1 MKIVIVGVGYVG
13 LVSGTCLADLGH
25 YVICIDN
32 DEAKVAALKK
42 GKIPIYEPGLSELVL
57 ANIAASRIF
66 FSTDLAAKIE
76 GADAVFI
83 AVGTP
88 TRIEDGHAEL
98 KYVFAAAKEIAEH
111 LTGPVV
117 VVTKSTV
124 PVGTGDQIEAIMR
137 DLRPE
142 LDISVVSNP
151 EFLREG
157 SAIRDFQ
164 FPDRIIVGVND
175 ARGRSVLG
183 AIYKPLHSDDGPVVY
198 TDRRTSELIKYASN
212 AFLATKIGFINEIA
226 NLCEAI
232 GANVQDVSHGMG
244 LDSRIGPKFLDAGPG
259 YGGSCFPKDTLA
271 LVKAADQL
279 SIDMSIVRAVVQSN
293 DERKRQMGERVLAA
307 LGDDGPKQVAILGL
321 TFKPNTDDMRESP
334 AIEIIRTLQ
343 RSGHNLAAY
352 DPAGYQEPARIL
364 QGVAFAKNAYEACE
378 HADAVVLVTEWGVFR
393 TLDLGRIKALMRG
406 NLLFDLRNIYDSHAV
421 LDVGLVYRSIGK

>member
-1 MKIVIVGVGYVG
+1 
-13 LVSGTCLADLGH
+13 
-25 YVICIDN
+25 
-32 DEAKVAALKK
+32 
-42 GKIPIYEPGLSELVL
+42 
-57 ANIAASRIF
+57 
-66 FSTDLAAKIE
+66 
-76 GADAVFI
+76 
-83 AVGTP
+83 
-88 TRIEDGHAEL
+88 
-98 KYVFAAAKEIAEH
+98 
-111 LTGPVV
+111 
-117 VVTKSTV
+117 V

-137 DLRPE
+137 EVRPE

-151 EFLREG
+151 EFMREG

-175 ARGRSVLG
+175 ARGRAVLG

-259 YGGSCFPKDTLA
+259 CGGSCFPEDTLA

-293 DERKRQMGERVLAA
+293 DQRKRQMGERVLAA

-334 AIEIIRTLQ
+334 AIEIIHTLQ
-343 RSGHNLAAY
+343 SRGHRIVAF
-352 DPAGYQEPARIL
+352 DPAGYQEPAKL
-364 QGVAFAKNAYEACE
+364 LKDVKFAKDAYEACE
-378 HADAVVLVTEWGVFR
+378 QADAVVLVTEWGVFR
-393 TLDLGRIKALMRG
+393 TLDLGRIKASMRG
-406 NLLFDLRNIYDSHAV
+406 CLLFDLRNIFEPQAV
-421 LDVGLVYRSIGK
+421 LDVGMAYHPIGQRIGVLG